1 MRQLQYGAGGFS
13 YKFIRT
19 SQELYPLIICGC
31 KFLDYKKEQENHY
44 MVTSSGKKAH
54 KWVHSVHHL
63 AVTATNRNIHLHIM
77 WLESH

>member
-13 YKFIRT
+13 YKSIRT

-44 MVTSSGKKAH
+44 MVTSSGKKG
-54 KWVHSVHHL
+54 SQMGIL
-63 AVTATNRNIHLHIM
+63 STT
-77 WLESH
+77 